1 MGEKLIRVALLG
13 NPNVGKSTVFNALT
27 GMRQHT
33 GNWAGKTVGSAEGK
47 FTVGEYTVLMTDLPG
62 IYSLRCHSPEE
73 EVSRDHIESGEAEV
87 TVCVCDAL
95 SLERNLLLVR
105 QAAEICNR
113 VIICVNLIDEAE
125 KKGVKVDSAR
135 LSEMTGCSVVL
146 TAARQKVGLS
156 ELKSAIV
163 REFEGKT
170 GSPEEKNEFPHPSDI
185 VRECVHTAGDPTS
198 RDRRIDSVLTGKYT
212 AIPVMLL
219 LLAGVFWLT
228 LVGSGYLS
236 GALGKLLDTA
246 AVALRSFL
254 SPRLST
260 ILTSLLC
267 DGLFA
272 TVFRVVAVMLPPMA
286 IFFPVFTLLE
296 DLGYLPRVAF
306 NLDRCF
312 KGCGSCGKQSL
323 TMLMGLG
330 CNAAGVTGCRIIDSP
345 RERLIAIITN
355 SFVPC
360 NGRLPLI
367 IAALGC
373 LGLGRVGSVSGMLLL
388 FILSVAVT
396 LGVSKLLSVTLLRG
410 ETSSFT
416 LELPPYRA
424 PQVGKVIVR
433 SVFDRTLFVLG
444 RAVSAAAPLGI
455 LIWLTV
461 NITVGG
467 ESVFSHLTHILDPI
481 GRLAG
486 MDGVLMLSFI
496 LAFPA
501 AELMLPLAI
510 TGSMAGEL
518 YLGEVANIPAA
529 FADAGWSGVTIV
541 CVIIFMMFH
550 FPCATTLMTI
560 KKETGSLLYTTVSAI
575 LPTVIGY
582 LLAVTVNLI
591 HGLIFA

>member
-1 MGEKLIRVALLG
+1 MSEKLIRAALLG

-27 GMRQHT
+27 GMKQHT

-47 FTVGEYTVLMTDLPG
+47 FTVGEYTVLLTDLPG

-73 EVSRDHIESGEAEV
+73 EVSRDHIESGKTDV

-105 QAAEICNR
+105 QAAEICDR

-135 LSEMTGCSVVL
+135 LSEMTGCPVVL

-198 RDRRIDSVLTGKYT
+198 RDRRIDSILTGKYT

-236 GALGKLLDTA
+236 GALGGLLDIA
-246 AVALRSFL
+246 QVALRSFL
-254 SPRLST
+254 APRLPT
-260 ILTSLLC
+260 ALTSLLC

-286 IFFPVFTLLE
+286 IFFPFFTLLE

-355 SFVPC
+355 SFIPC

-373 LGLGRVGSVSGMLLL
+373 LGLSKGGSVIGMLFLL
-388 FILSVAVT
+388 ILSVAVT

-410 ETSSFT
+410 EPSSFT

-444 RAVSAAAPLGI
+444 RAVSAAAPAGI
-455 LIWLTV
+455 LIWLAV
-461 NITVGG
+461 NISVGTK
-467 ESVFSHLTHILDPI
+467 SIFAHLTDLLDPV

-486 MDGVLMLSFI
+486 MDGVLMLAFI
-496 LAFPA
+496 LALPA

-510 TGSMAGEL
+510 TGISAGGLNLDEISD
-518 YLGEVANIPAA
+518 VPAA
-529 FADAGWSGVTIV
+529 FAAAGWSGVTVV

-550 FPCATTLMTI
+550 FPCATTLMTT
-560 KKETGSLLYTTVSAI
+560 KKETGSIRWTLVSAV
-575 LPTVIGY
+575 LPTLIGY
-582 LLAVTVNLI
+582 LLCVAINLFSRLFI
-591 HGLIFA
+591 A

>member
-1 MGEKLIRVALLG
+1 MGEKLIRAALLG

-27 GMRQHT
+27 GMKQHT
-33 GNWAGKTVGSAEGK
+33 GNWAGKTVGSAEGR
-47 FTVGEYTVLMTDLPG
+47 FSAGEYTVHLTDLPG
-62 IYSLRCHSPEE
+62 TYSLRCHSPEE
-73 EVSRDHIESGEAEV
+73 EVSREHIESGGADV

-95 SLERNLLLVR
+95 SLERNLILVS
-105 QAAEICNR
+105 QATEICDR
-113 VIICVNLIDEAE
+113 VVICINLIDEAE
-125 KKGVKVDSAR
+125 KKGVSVNSER
-135 LSEMTGCSVVL
+135 LSEMTGCPVVL
-146 TAARQKVGLS
+146 TAARQKVGLC
-156 ELKSAIV
+156 ELKQAVVEEFERKTDTSGEGSAIP
-163 REFEGKT
+163 
-170 GSPEEKNEFPHPSDI
+170 SPADI
-185 VRECVHTAGDPTS
+185 VRECVHTVGDPNA

-212 AIPVMLL
+212 AIPVMLGL
-219 LLAGVFWLT
+219 LGAVFWLT

-236 GALGKLLDTA
+236 HWLGALLDIA
-246 AVALRSFL
+246 AGALSDIL
-254 SPRLST
+254 TPILPAT
-260 ILTSLLC
+260 LTSLLC

-272 TVFRVVAVMLPPMA
+272 TVFRVIAVMLPPMA
-286 IFFPVFTLLE
+286 IFFPLFTMLE

-312 KGCGSCGKQSL
+312 KGSGSCGKQSL

-355 SFVPC
+355 SFIPC

-373 LGLGRVGSVSGMLLL
+373 LVPGKIGSVVGMLIL
-388 FILSVAVT
+388 FVLALAVT

-416 LELPPYRA
+416 LELPPYRS
-424 PQVGKVIVR
+424 PQVGKVIIR

-444 RAVSAAAPLGI
+444 RAVSAAAPAGI
-455 LIWLTV
+455 LIWLAV
-461 NITVGG
+461 NVTVGG
-467 ESVFSHLTHILDPI
+467 ESIFSHLTRVLDPV

-486 MDGVLMLSFI
+486 MDGVLMLAFI
-496 LAFPA
+496 LALPA

-510 TGSMAGEL
+510 TGASAGGL
-518 YLGEVANIPAA
+518 SLGEISDIPAA
-529 FADAGWSGVTIV
+529 FAAAGWSSVTVV

-560 KKETGSLLYTTVSAI
+560 KKETGSLRWTVVSAL
-575 LPTVIGY
+575 LPTAIGY
-582 LLAVTVNLI
+582 LICVAVNLI
-591 HGLIFA
+591 SRLILG